1 MKRTKAPAPDA
12 SHTVRLCCAHYLH
25 LWVACEGV
33 SDMQSRLLPN
43 HLPFYSSLGFWPPLP
58 DSLHRVCFCSLIPC
72 ILEWWFFLLAD
83 GKLQGAEHTL
93 GQAFLANFLVLLIH
107 FKVEFILPFPSSI
120 LLSLPPPSLPSSIN
134 SFPSLPSVP
143 PHLPWVPSTLL
154 CCIVCFLRQDLPL
167 DLVDSVRLENKPHW
181 SPYICLSREW
191 IKGVLPCVANF
202 YMTIKTQN
210 QVLKLWKLA
219 LYQLR
224 HLHSPKVILW
234 ISKILVWIPLPEID
248 SELWVALSSLF
259 MVTCWSSWATH
270 KGVWRG

>member
-1 MKRTKAPAPDA
+1 
-12 SHTVRLCCAHYLH
+12 
-25 LWVACEGV
+25 
-33 SDMQSRLLPN
+33 
-43 HLPFYSSLGFWPPLP
+43 
-58 DSLHRVCFCSLIPC
+58 
-72 ILEWWFFLLAD
+72 
-83 GKLQGAEHTL
+83 
-93 GQAFLANFLVLLIH
+93 
-107 FKVEFILPFPSSI
+107 
-120 LLSLPPPSLPSSIN
+120 
-134 SFPSLPSVP
+134 
-143 PHLPWVPSTLL
+143 
-154 CCIVCFLRQDLPL
+154 LRQGLPL

-270 KGVWRG
+270 TGVWRG